1 MICEP
6 PLKRLAFSLEST
18 VLPFRPLDIFQAK
31 IKAKVIAVIKY
42 KAKNKLM
49 TIIIIIIVNANKSN
63 FKSTNDCT
71 TQLEITVNKSSL
83 KNIKCMK

>member
-6 PLKRLAFSLEST
+6 LLKKLAFSLEST
-18 VLPFRPLDIFQAK
+18 VLPFRQLDIFQAK
-31 IKAKVIAVIKY
+31 LKAKVITVIKY

-71 TQLEITVNKSSL
+71 TQLESK
-83 KNIKCMK
+83 